1 MRFIALLAALCSVC
15 SAQEYSEFH
24 GTFIHSKF
32 VEVLNETR
40 SLQRALAARP
50 LTEPVYMVIDS
61 AKPNGEVTTAYTLG
75 SEQQLLCRKSSFA
88 HAGIKWGIGNEQ
100 GPYWVLTRDE
110 KAGSY
115 IALTP
120 ADSLEMQPIVLG
132 KLPSKNSDP
141 MFIIRRMINAS
152 MLAGTWELDPKK
164 TIEFTNNQ
172 FMVINGKPLPYTLQF
187 SPDGARITL
196 ITTSGRPLKWDVQR
210 DGPNLT
216 MRSLQ
221 QHKGTVL
228 PRATARLRFLRK

>member
-1 MRFIALLAALCSVC
+1 MRFIALIAALCSVC

-24 GTFIHSKF
+24 GTYIHSRF

-40 SLQRALAARP
+40 SLQRALSARP
-50 LTEPVYMVIDS
+50 LAEPVYMVIDS
-61 AKPNGEVTTAYTLG
+61 TKPNGEVAVAYTLG
-75 SEQQLLCRKSSFA
+75 NQQQLLCRKSSFA

-120 ADSLEMQPIVLG
+120 ADSLENQPIVLG
-132 KLPSKNSDP
+132 KLPSKNADP
-141 MFIIRRMINAS
+141 MFIIRRMVNAS

-164 TIEFTNNQ
+164 SIEFTNNQ
-172 FMVINGKPLPYTLQF
+172 FMVVNGKPLPYTLQF

-196 ITTSGRPLKWDVQR
+196 ITTSGRALKWDVQR

-216 MRSLQ
+216 MRALQ

-228 PRATARLRFLRK
+228 PLATARLRFLRK